1 MTFEIPIQPLPPPTE
16 AASGG
21 HPPAPEVD
29 RRGGRL
35 RLNPTLAVGLVLLG
49 LLVLTAVFAPLLT
62 KYDPIQ
68 QDLTN
73 ALADPGTAGHLLGT
87 DQLGRDVF
95 TRLLYGARS
104 DLRVGALAV
113 LFPFLIGSTLGLI
126 AGWFGGWFDTLL
138 MRVVDMVVAFP
149 FFVLVIALVFALGQ
163 GTTSIYIA
171 ITLVGWVAYAR
182 IVRGEVLV
190 AKEQEYALA
199 ARVSGLPTHRILLRH
214 LVPNVVLQAFVFSM
228 SDIVLSILGIV
239 TLGYLGLGVPPPTP
253 DWGSM
258 IQEGQGFIL
267 TKWYLATVPGVAVV
281 LTGLA
286 LALVADGM
294 VQRQASR

>member
-1 MTFEIPIQPLPPPTE
+1 MTTLT
-16 AASGG
+16 AVRTRRLALR
-21 HPPAPEVD
+21 AP
-29 RRGGRL
+29 L
-35 RLNPTLAVGLVLLG
+35 RLNPTLVAGLTLLG
-49 LLVLTAVFAPLLT
+49 LIVLAAICAPVIT
-62 KYDPIQ
+62 HWDPVQ

-73 ALADPGTAGHLLGT
+73 SLASPGHGHLLGT

-95 TRLLYGARS
+95 ARLLYGARV

-113 LFPFLIGSTLGLI
+113 LFPFLIGGTLGLL
-126 AGWFGGWFDTLL
+126 AGWFGGWFDTVL
-138 MRVVDMVVAFP
+138 MRIVDIVVAFP
-149 FFVLVIALVFALGQ
+149 FFVLVIALVFALGS
-163 GTTSIYIA
+163 GTSSIYIA

-199 ARVSGLPTHRILLRH
+199 ARASGLPTWRILLRH
-214 LVPNVVLQAFVFSM
+214 LVPNVMLQAFVFSM
-228 SDIVLSILGIV
+228 SDIVLSILAIV

-267 TKWYLATVPGVAVV
+267 TKWYLAAIPGLAVV
-281 LTGLA
+281 VTGLA
-286 LALVADGM
+286 LALIADGF
-294 VQRQASR
+294 VQRSGRR

>member
-1 MTFEIPIQPLPPPTE
+1 MTAV
-16 AASGG
+16 AATAAGRTS
-21 HPPAPEVD
+21 A
-29 RRGGRL
+29 RRASF
-35 RLNPTLAVGLVLLG
+35 RLNPTLIAGLSLLG
-49 LLVLTAVFAPLLT
+49 LIVLAAVCAPLLT
-62 KYDPIQ
+62 QWDPIQ

-73 ALADPGTAGHLLGT
+73 SLAAPGNGHLLGT

-95 TRLLYGARS
+95 ARLLYGARV

-113 LFPFLIGSTLGLI
+113 LFPFVIGGTLGLL
-126 AGWFGGWFDTLL
+126 AGWFGGWFDTVL
-138 MRVVDMVVAFP
+138 MRIVDIVVAFP
-149 FFVLVIALVFALGQ
+149 FFVLVIALVFALGS

-199 ARVSGLPTHRILLRH
+199 ARASGLPTHRILLRH
-214 LVPNVVLQAFVFSM
+214 LVPNVILQAFVFSM
-228 SDIVLSILGIV
+228 SDIVLSILAIV

-258 IQEGQGFIL
+258 ILEGQGFIL
-267 TKWYLATVPGVAVV
+267 TKWYLTAIPGLCVV
-281 LTGLA
+281 ITGLS
-286 LALVADGM
+286 LALIADGF
-294 VQRQASR
+294 VQRSGRR

>member
-1 MTFEIPIQPLPPPTE
+1 MNSAPTATPPTGRHLPPD
-16 AASGG
+16 
-21 HPPAPEVD
+21 PPRL
-29 RRGGRL
+29 RRSRS
-35 RLNPTLAVGLVLLG
+35 RLNPTLLTGLVLLG
-49 LLVLTAVFAPLLT
+49 VIALAAVCAPLLT
-62 KYDPIQ
+62 SYDPIE
-68 QDLTN
+68 QDLGN
-73 ALADPGTAGHLLGT
+73 ALADPGNGHLLGT

-95 TRLLYGARS
+95 ARLLYGARV
-104 DLRVGALAV
+104 DLQVGALAV
-113 LFPFLIGSTLGLI
+113 LFPFLIGSSLGLV

-149 FFVLVIALVFALGQ
+149 FFVLVIALVFALGP
-163 GTTSIYIA
+163 GTSSIYIA

-214 LVPNVVLQAFVFSM
+214 LLPNVLLQAFVFAM
-228 SDIVLSILGIV
+228 SDIVLCILAIV

-258 IQEGQGFIL
+258 IQEGQTFIL
-267 TKWYLATVPGVAVV
+267 TKWHLAAIPGFAVV

-286 LALVADGM
+286 LALVADGI
-294 VQRQASR
+294 VQRSGRR